1 MEYTFFT
8 KREFRKEL
16 RALGAR
22 VQYSG
27 PYYDEDT
34 GEFDN
39 PPDNFNKWGM
49 HPRAK
54 VVSEEVSVAS
64 NFQIVEEE
72 FSEENQMINSTLKMV
87 RHKITETYRDKLELM
102 YGKESQQRSKASNL
116 DALRSLFDL

>member
-1 MEYTFFT
+1 MLLFT
-8 KREFRKEL
+8 RQPEFVEKFP
-16 RALGAR
+16 
-22 VQYSG
+22 V
-27 PYYDEDT
+27 
-34 GEFDN
+34 
-39 PPDNFNKWGM
+39 KWI
-49 HPRAK
+49 P
-54 VVSEEVSVAS
+54 S